1 MYTLLMVLFIILC
14 FFLALFI
21 LIQQGKGDL
30 GLGSMGGGQM
40 LFGGSGGQGFFEKA
54 TWIMG
59 AIFIFGSLGLAI
71 LKSKEHRA
79 SALEGYKAP
88 ASKVAQHQ
96 PAHPIT
102 QIPAPITA
110 QTTGGLDTQKTV
122 ASQLPA
128 TTAPV
133 APVTENQAQTA

>member
-79 SALEGYKAP
+79 SALEGYTAP
-88 ASKVAQHQ
+88 ANNKVVNHQ
-96 PAHPIT
+96 PGNPMT
-102 QIPAPITA
+102 QIPAPL
-110 QTTGGLDTQKTV
+110 TTQAAAGLDTQKTV
-122 ASQLPA
+122 ASQEPVTTPVTPA
-128 TTAPV
+128 
-133 APVTENQAQTA
+133 TENQQQNT